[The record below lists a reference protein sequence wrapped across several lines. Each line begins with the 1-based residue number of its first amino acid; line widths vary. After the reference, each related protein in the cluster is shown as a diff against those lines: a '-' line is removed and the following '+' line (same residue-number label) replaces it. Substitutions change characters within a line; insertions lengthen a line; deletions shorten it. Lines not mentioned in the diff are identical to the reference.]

1 MREVVINRIRKA
13 PVLKAILNMAKQNQ
27 PYIFAPRHKL
37 ANMNLKDIKEK
48 IEESMPGIG
57 VIQISD
63 EKLIIPNTYGLDGI
77 HSTLSLYGESNCL
90 LKHPAILY
98 EKVDQANI
106 FLSICD
112 SKAPQYPGIEFLDDP
127 ISKCI
132 MAVKP
137 LSIRNERRFL
147 RDVAKIHADFVFS
160 VKAIRDFMAT
170 IVLDTVSPVSTDVP
184 TRSLFYLSLM
194 QSYDCPWGWNT
205 MWNGQIDWNDIRTV
219 WRQSKSTRLIPLI
232 KAGGIYDTIS
242 KEVELFLNGAP
253 GYVVAYFGL
262 PYYSYDTCD
271 MLGIDDIAR
280 RIYSQHRCHVLKG
293 VKVVDSM
300 AAPHMIALAAILKW

>member
-1 MREVVINRIRKA
+1 
-13 PVLKAILNMAKQNQ
+13 
-27 PYIFAPRHKL
+27 
-37 ANMNLKDIKEK
+37 MNLKDIKEK

-77 HSTLSLYGESNCL
+77 HSTFSLYGESSCL

-98 EKVDQANI
+98 EKTDQASI

-137 LSIRNERRFL
+137 LNIMSESGFLKSIPDEL
-147 RDVAKIHADFVFS
+147 ADFVFS
-160 VKAIRDFMAT
+160 VKAIRDSMST
-170 IVLDTVSPVSTDVP
+170 LVLDTVSPVSTDDP

-232 KAGGIYDTIS
+232 KDGGIYDTIS
-242 KEVELFLNGAP
+242 KEVEIFLNGAP

-262 PYYSYDTCD
+262 PYYAYDTCD
-271 MLGIDDIAR
+271 VMAIDIIAR
-280 RIYSQHRCHVLKG
+280 RVYSQFRCHVLKG
-293 VKVVDSM
+293 VKVLDSI
-300 AAPHMIALAAILKW
+300 AAPHMIALAAILK

>member
-1 MREVVINRIRKA
+1 
-13 PVLKAILNMAKQNQ
+13 MAKQNQ
-27 PYIFAPRHKL
+27 PYIFAPRQKL

-98 EKVDQANI
+98 EKADQASI
-106 FLSICD
+106 FLSICN

-137 LSIRNERRFL
+137 LNIMSESGFLKSIPDEL
-147 RDVAKIHADFVFS
+147 ADFIFS
-160 VKAIRDFMAT
+160 VKAIRDSMAT
-170 IVLDTVSPVSTDVP
+170 VVLDTISPVSIEEP
-184 TRSLFYLSLM
+184 ARSLFYLSLM

-205 MWNGQIDWNDIRTV
+205 MWNGHIDWNDIRTV

-232 KAGGIYDTIS
+232 KDGGIYDTIS
-242 KEVELFLNGAP
+242 KEVELFLNGVP

-262 PYYSYDTCD
+262 PYYAYDTCD
-271 MLGIDDIAR
+271 MMAIDNIAR
-280 RIYSQHRCHVLKG
+280 RLYSQYSCHVLKG

-300 AAPHMIALAAILKW
+300 AAPHMIALIAILKF